1 MGVGLLAIPVVAII
15 ALLAGSSSSS
25 SSGTSPGGGGGGSK
39 PPPLPDCT
47 KAILGLPSTPGPG
60 GGPSLRDMVN
70 AAMIATDLPKEAYD
84 TMANSLDELASKT
97 TDPELKG
104 NAQVAAQCLRARG
117 ATAGVGTPKTLP
129 PDMTCETAIGL
140 LPPDLQAQVIAA
152 RKAGTASDLG
162 KVADTLDGLSLL
174 QSDATVR
181 TRMQL
186 VAKCLRAGAP
196 TPVPLPLPPPP
207 AGGGG
212 GTIVFDPSLVAA
224 RGGNGSKAHFAAID
238 IGTSKAVGVGAA
250 DTAADGTYRSLFAF
264 SKYPPNAAKLVTLQR
279 ESGISPDGK
288 YGLQTQRAF
297 DWFWTHTS

>member
-1 MGVGLLAIPVVAII
+1 MGIPLAVPAVVAII

-25 SSGTSPGGGGGGSK
+25 SSATGGGGGGAK

-84 TMANSLDELASKT
+84 TMAASLDELASKT

-104 NAQVAAQCLRARG
+104 NAQVTAQCLRARG
-117 ATAGVGTPKTLP
+117 VSSGKPVTTLP

-152 RKAGTASDLG
+152 RKSGSASDMG

-174 QSDATVR
+174 ASDITVR

-196 TPVPLPLPPPP
+196 VAPKPPTPPPTP
-207 AGGGG
+207 S
-212 GTIVFDPSLVAA
+212 GTIVFDPALVAS
-224 RGGNGSKAHFAAID
+224 RGGNGVTAHSLAVAIGD
-238 IGTSKAVGVGAA
+238 SPAVGVGPE
-250 DTAADGTYRSLFAF
+250 DTASDGTYKSLFAF
-264 SKYPPNAAKLVTLQR
+264 SKYGPNASGLAALQKA
-279 ESGISPDGK
+279 SGITVDGK
-288 YGLQTQRAF
+288 YGTQTQRAF
-297 DWFWTHTS
+297 DWFSTHAS